1 MRDAPAKSVK
11 GCIAAES
18 MEVMMAIAADRWGA
32 SQADPGKAMDSS
44 TRREA
49 MRVFV
54 VEGKA
59 FTLDAGTKVAVQ
71 SVTDANEAGV
81 SYVYAKPL
89 NGKYAGRDIVLE
101 STCIE

>member
-1 MRDAPAKSVK
+1 
-11 GCIAAES
+11 
-18 MEVMMAIAADRWGA
+18 MEVMMALAGDRWGA
-32 SQADPGKAMDSS
+32 AQADPSKAMDHS

-49 MRVFV
+49 MRLYV

-59 FTLDAGTKVAVQ
+59 FTLEAGTKVTVQ
-71 SVTDANEAGV
+71 STTDTNEAGV
-81 SYVYAKPL
+81 AYVYAKAQ